1 MHLKIHTHTL
11 MHKKSDQSRNHRCRP
26 LSGALKNSLEAKRL
40 RRTALR
46 VCTVTLAL
54 FLLTGCP
61 SKETAVEDE
70 ATHDG
75 KTPADFPELAVDVF
89 KDMDG
94 GVALQD
100 DEIKGR
106 NTWNLWCAGNQEFWD
121 RVAREELGL
130 FDLLKTLDSRNRD
143 QRFKELGLIN
153 QPGFKQATKPDKNG
167 IWLDEVVEPEPEAI
181 KPEVFGRPTGVLGF
195 RLFDNPAF
203 KGEAAKSWDPVKY
216 YNDPIY
222 ATQKGLVRP
231 YRVGVSCG
239 SCHIA
244 FNPSKPPD
252 NVNNPKWENLAS
264 AIGNQYIVE
273 GKVFAP
279 NVKEGGFFGEML
291 KTQRRGTSDTS
302 RIATDNLNNPNAI
315 NPIFE
320 LGARVD
326 VAQEETMGG
335 ESLLIPGE
343 QQTMKVPH
351 ILKDGADSVGVPG
364 ATIRVFVNIGL
375 FSQHWLQQHNA
386 LIGLVP
392 QKPFSIKLAQEHS
405 VFWNATQ
412 QKVGHIARFF
422 MRLKSF
428 RLENAPGGP
437 EYMTKDLAVLQRGG
451 AVFGQNCAS
460 CHSSKRPPPNTPDE
474 AAWFAEAAVKPDFR
488 DGNFFSDDRRHP
500 VTKIKTNAARAC
512 GTNSRRGHIWANF
525 SSETYKQ
532 LPSPGS
538 IEVWNPYTEATENFP
553 IPEGGPGYYRTPSL
567 IACWSSA
574 PFFHNNAL
582 GKEANLPDPSVAGR
596 MDAFNDA
603 VQKLLWPEKRLGK
616 ESIWRTSQECQFTI
630 HGDYLPPILRAL
642 LKPHFDPD
650 GYFRIGSVPAGT
662 PVNLLANVDP
672 ETDPKDLVALVLK
685 IKKTLLEIKLKNL
698 DSTAAQ
704 EVMKREIA
712 PALWKVS
719 KCPDL
724 IEDRGH
730 DFGKNLPDSDK
741 QALIEYLKTL

>member
-1 MHLKIHTHTL
+1 MGACALAL
-11 MHKKSDQSRNHRCRP
+11 ALLVVAGCKKKEAVPED
-26 LSGALKNSLEAKRL
+26 EAKR
-40 RRTALR
+40 
-46 VCTVTLAL
+46 
-54 FLLTGCP
+54 
-61 SKETAVEDE
+61 
-70 ATHDG
+70 DG

-89 KDMDG
+89 KAMDG
-94 GVALQD
+94 GVVLKEN
-100 DEIKGR
+100 EIKGR

-130 FDLLKTLDSRNRD
+130 FDLLKTLDSRKRD

-153 QPGFKQATKPDKNG
+153 QPGYRQATKPDKNG
-167 IWLDEVVEPEPEAI
+167 IWLDEAVEPESEAI
-181 KPEVFGRPTGVLGF
+181 KPEVFGRATGVLGF

-203 KGEAAKSWDPVKY
+203 TGEAAKNWNAEKY
-216 YNDPIY
+216 YSDPKY

-231 YRVGVSCG
+231 YRVGVACG

-244 FNPSKPPD
+244 FNPSNPPAD
-252 NVNNPKWENLAS
+252 VNNPKWENLAS

-291 KTQRRGTSDTS
+291 KTQPRGTSDTS

-320 LGARVD
+320 LSARLA

-335 ESLLIPGE
+335 ETLLIPE
-343 QQTMKVPH
+343 EKQTMNVPH

-364 ATIRVFVNIGL
+364 AAIRVYVNIGM

-386 LIGLVP
+386 LIGLAP

-405 VFWNATQ
+405 VFWKATE
-412 QKVGHIARFF
+412 QKVTHIAEFF
-422 MRLKSF
+422 MQLKSF
-428 RLENAPGGP
+428 RLEKAPGGQ
-437 EYMTKDLAVLQRGG
+437 EYMTKEPAVRERGG
-451 AVFGQNCAS
+451 VVFGQNCAS
-460 CHSSKRPPPNTPDE
+460 CHSSKRPPPNTLDE
-474 AAWFAEAAVKPDFR
+474 AAWFAQEAVKPEFR

-512 GTNSRRGHIWANF
+512 GTNARQDHIWANF
-525 SSETYKQ
+525 SSETYKR

-574 PFFHNNAL
+574 PFLHNNML
-582 GKEANLPDPSVAGR
+582 GKETNDPSVAGR
-596 MDAFNDA
+596 MEAFNDA
-603 VQKLLWPEKRLGK
+603 AQKLLWPDKRLGK

-630 HGDYLPPILRAL
+630 HGDYLPPVLKVL
-642 LKPHFDPD
+642 LKPYLDPD
-650 GYFRIGSVPAGT
+650 GYLRIGHVPAGT

-672 ETDPKDLVALVLK
+672 KTDPKDLVVLLLK
-685 IKKTLLEIKLKNL
+685 IKKTLLEIKAQNL
-698 DSTAAQ
+698 DSAAAR

-724 IEDRGH
+724 VEDRGH
-730 DFGKNLPDSDK
+730 YFGTDLPDSDK